1 MVEGL
6 NLPSS
11 VDFAVARRL
20 QQLLPQLPLR
30 CAATPRRARKRRQM
44 LRSRDRLK
52 KLNWFH
58 LQRVRQCDDVDQPDV
73 AFASLDSTDIV
84 SMQIRQLRQAFLRK
98 AALHPQF
105 ANASAE

>member
-52 KLNWFH
+52 KLNWLHF
-58 LQRVRQCDDVDQPDV
+58 QCVSQLDNVDQPDV
-73 AFASLDSTDIV
+73 AFAALDSTDVV
-84 SMQIRQLRQAFLRK
+84 SMQVGQLRQAFLRK

-105 ANASAE
+105 ANAPAK

>member
-58 LQRVRQCDDVDQPDV
+58 LQGVRQCDDVDQPDI
-73 AFASLDSTDIV
+73 AFTALDSTDIV
-84 SMQIRQLRQAFLRK
+84 SMQVRQLRQAFL
-98 AALHPQF
+98 
-105 ANASAE
+105 